1 MKPVL
6 SALRRSTPI
15 APISIGAIGAWVALT
30 ASFVSLGGTAQ
41 ADVRRGSIYDVS
53 RGPVSPVASKVAAK
67 VGDLVTVVISET
79 QDLKNEESSDITKKT
94 GLNYKIENFDIAPNA
109 FSTLPQLTASS
120 NDEFNGEANY
130 SKKGKFQAR
139 LTAVVVDVLPNGNL
153 IVGGRRE
160 IRIDKET
167 KLLEFCG
174 IVRSY
179 DVKSDNT
186 VASERVA
193 DARVSYVG
201 KGPLTNGTNRR
212 GVGGWIHDALDFLWP
227 F

>member
-1 MKPVL
+1 MKHISFASVRL
-6 SALRRSTPI
+6 
-15 APISIGAIGAWVALT
+15 APIVFVVAL
-30 ASFVSLGGTAQ
+30 AGAATAQ
-41 ADVRRGSIYDVS
+41 ARRGSIYDVS

-79 QDLKNEESSDITKKT
+79 QDLKNEESSDISKKT
-94 GLNYKIENFDIAPNA
+94 DLDYQIRNFDIAPNA
-109 FSTLPQLTASS
+109 FNPLPRLAASS

-153 IVGGRRE
+153 IIGGRRD

-167 KLLEFCG
+167 KTLEFCG
-174 IVRSY
+174 IVRGY
-179 DVKSDNT
+179 DIRADNS
-186 VASERVA
+186 VASEMVA
-193 DARVSYVG
+193 DARVSYQG

-212 GVGGWIHDALDFLWP
+212 GVGGWIHDALDSLWP

>member
-1 MKPVL
+1 MKPSQVPFVL
-6 SALRRSTPI
+6 VL
-15 APISIGAIGAWVALT
+15 VASLAGP
-30 ASFVSLGGTAQ
+30 ASAQ
-41 ADVRRGSIYDVS
+41 ARRGSLYDVN
-53 RGPVSPVASKVAAK
+53 RGSVSPVASKIAAK

-79 QDLKNEESSDITKKT
+79 QDLKNEESSDITKNT
-94 GLNYKIENFDIAPNA
+94 ALDYQIRNFDIAPNA
-109 FSTLPQLTASS
+109 FNPLPRLSTSS
-120 NDEFNGEANY
+120 DDQFNGEANY

-153 IVGGRRE
+153 VIGGRRE

-174 IVRSY
+174 IVRGY
-179 DVKSDNT
+179 DIKADNS
-186 VASERVA
+186 VASELVA
-193 DARVSYVG
+193 AARVSYEG

-212 GVGGWIHDALDFLWP
+212 GVGGWIHDALDSLWP

>member
-1 MKPVL
+1 MKHAIHAFVL
-6 SALRRSTPI
+6 FVL
-15 APISIGAIGAWVALT
+15 VA
-30 ASFVSLGGTAQ
+30 SLADDAHAQ
-41 ADVRRGSIYDVS
+41 ARRGSIYDPS

-79 QDLKNEESSDITKKT
+79 QDLKNEESSDISKKT
-94 GLNYKIENFDIAPNA
+94 ALDYQIKNFDVAPKA
-109 FSTLPQLTASS
+109 FGTLPHLGTSS
-120 NDEFNGEANY
+120 DDQFNGAANY

-153 IVGGRRE
+153 VVGGRRE

-174 IVRSY
+174 IVRGF

-186 VASERVA
+186 IASELVA
-193 DARVSYVG
+193 DAHVSYVG

-212 GVGGWIHDALDFLWP
+212 GVGGWIHDALDLLWP

>member
-1 MKPVL
+1 MKHPAHTFNPL
-6 SALRRSTPI
+6 ALL
-15 APISIGAIGAWVALT
+15 AL
-30 ASFVSLGGTAQ
+30 AAALAALCGDAR

-53 RGPVSPVASKVAAK
+53 RGPISPVASKIAAK

-79 QDLKNEESSDITKKT
+79 QDLKNEESSDIGKKT
-94 GLNYKIENFDIAPNA
+94 GLSYKLENFDIAPNA
-109 FSTLPQLTASS
+109 FNPLPQITASS
-120 NDEFNGEANY
+120 NDQFNGAANY

-153 IVGGRRE
+153 VVGGRRE
-160 IRIDKET
+160 IKIDNET

-174 IVRSY
+174 IVRGF

-186 VASERVA
+186 VASELVA
-193 DARVSYVG
+193 DAHVSYIG

-212 GVGGWIHDALDFLWP
+212 GVGGWVHDALDFFWP